1 MAFLELTLKCWIV
14 FGYDISLVL
23 DLWMVKSRKIKFQ
36 LMALAIRPSATGN
49 LIPGLKVMGTITR
62 FLVYWRNAIV
72 SVRIISPC
80 MVYEISVTE
89 NLGLC
94 VAVQ

>member
-1 MAFLELTLKCWIV
+1 MAFLEMTLKCWIV

-23 DLWMVKSRKIKFQ
+23 DLWMEKSRNIEFQ
-36 LMALAIRPSATGN
+36 QMTSEIRPSATGN
-49 LIPGLKVMGTITR
+49 LIYGLQVMGTTAV
-62 FLVYWRNAIV
+62 VYGRNAIV